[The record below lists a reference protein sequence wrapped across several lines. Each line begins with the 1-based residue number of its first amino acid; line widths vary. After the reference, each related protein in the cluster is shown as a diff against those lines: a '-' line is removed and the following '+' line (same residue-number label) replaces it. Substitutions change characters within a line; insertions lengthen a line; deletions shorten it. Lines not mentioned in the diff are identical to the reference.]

1 MSSPGDTLSLQASI
15 SQSRTHRDGGHGAE
29 IEGTL
34 EPRGNQGK
42 SSLDLDS
49 ARQELHTVS
58 SGQTQEGSSSD
69 ITHAEHSQK
78 EQENSVQDGHS
89 QHQID
94 DQSMPVPEQ
103 PAIIPRPRD
112 NDFIIGHLTAGGL
125 SVPKYPD
132 TGRFEY
138 LDPTPKTP
146 RFSPSSTPEP
156 GARSSP
162 SREAPDTSNVTTRS
176 TNAALDGTD
185 SGKNDT
191 ELEQDASQGEEDSKS
206 EIQSILDQFGNDG
219 SGLDEDEVVSPT
231 KEITSPTLQAP
242 IQYPPRKSSL
252 EPLGTASPSFTRS
265 GRISGPVSSSY
276 ESDMAQLQQSQ
287 NVDSPNRTTS
297 TRSPRSPQSTR
308 MSVTDANVPPSPQS
322 THSLPQSMPP
332 EPDAEPDL
340 PFDFHR
346 FLEQLRHR
354 TADPV
359 AKFLRSFLVEFGK
372 KQWMVHEQVKI
383 ISDFLAFITNKM
395 AQCEVWRGVS
405 EAEFDNA
412 REGMEKLV
420 MNRLYT
426 QTFSPAIPPPA
437 SVQESKGKKKDL
449 DKVLG
454 PARKGQHQEDI
465 ERDDVLG
472 QKVRIYGW
480 VQEEH
485 LDIQPVSEGGRRFL
499 HLAQQGMQHFRLLTR
514 KTNGSQEILKIKTY
528 RAPRDKII
536 CVLNCCKVIFG
547 KLLS

>member
-1 MSSPGDTLSLQASI
+1 MSSPGDTLSLKASE
-15 SQSRTHRDGGHGAE
+15 SQNRAHGGGGYGAGNGRTFANVSTPENSR
-29 IEGTL
+29 
-34 EPRGNQGK
+34 
-42 SSLDLDS
+42 LDLYNFG
-49 ARQELHTVS
+49 QELPTVS
-58 SGQTQEGSSSD
+58 SGQMQEGYDSD
-69 ITHAEHSQK
+69 LTHAEHGHE
-78 EQENSVQDGHS
+78 EQETSVQDVHTEIQGNPQAMS
-89 QHQID
+89 LLEK
-94 DQSMPVPEQ
+94 PG
-103 PAIIPRPRD
+103 AIPKPG
-112 NDFIIGHLTAGGL
+112 NDESTISHPTTSSLTVLDYPGAGG
-125 SVPKYPD
+125 V
-132 TGRFEY
+132 EY

-146 RFSPSSTPEP
+146 RISPSSTPEP
-156 GARSSP
+156 GDGPSP
-162 SREAPDTSNVTTRS
+162 LREAPNTNNATTRS
-176 TNAALDGTD
+176 TAAELDGTD
-185 SGKNDT
+185 SGKNNT

-219 SGLDEDEVVSPT
+219 SGPDEDKVMSPR
-231 KEITSPTLQAP
+231 KEIASPMLQAP
-242 IQYPPRKSSL
+242 VQYPTRKSSL
-252 EPLGTASPSFTRS
+252 EPVGPASPSPTRS
-265 GRISGPVSSSY
+265 SQTSGPVSSY
-276 ESDMAQLQQSQ
+276 RSDMAQLQQSQ
-287 NVDSPNRTTS
+287 NVDLPNRPIS
-297 TRSPRSPQSTR
+297 IRSPGSPQSKR
-308 MSVTDANVPPSPQS
+308 MSVADANVPPSPQS
-322 THSLPQSMPP
+322 TLSLPKSMPP

-412 REGMEKLV
+412 KEGMEKLV

-437 SVQESKGKKKDL
+437 PLQESKGRKKDL
-449 DKVLG
+449 EKVLG

-465 ERDDVLG
+465 ERDDVLE

-499 HLAQQGMQHFRLLTR
+499 HLAQQGIRHSRLSVR
-514 KTNGSQEILKIKTY
+514 KTNGYPEILKIKTY

-547 KLLS
+547 NHLS

>member
-1 MSSPGDTLSLQASI
+1 MSSPVDTLSLKASEL
-15 SQSRTHRDGGHGAE
+15 QSRSHGGGGHEAE

-34 EPRGNQGK
+34 EPVGSQEQSR
-42 SSLDLDS
+42 LDLNS
-49 ARQELHTVS
+49 VGQELPTAS
-58 SGQTQEGSSSD
+58 SGQMQAGCNSD
-69 ITHAEHSQK
+69 ITHAEHSHE
-78 EQENSVQDGHS
+78 EQEKSVQDGHTELLRN
-89 QHQID
+89 I
-94 DQSMPVPEQ
+94 QSMSLLEQ
-103 PAIIPRPRD
+103 PNVIPKPG
-112 NDFIIGHLTAGGL
+112 NDESAIGHLTTSGLCVPNYQDAGRL
-125 SVPKYPD
+125 D
-132 TGRFEY
+132 Y
-138 LDPTPKTP
+138 LDPTPRTP

-156 GARSSP
+156 GDAPSSL
-162 SREAPDTSNVTTRS
+162 REAPNTNNATTPL
-176 TNAALDGTD
+176 TATELDGTD

-191 ELEQDASQGEEDSKS
+191 ELERDISQGDEDSKS
-206 EIQSILDQFGNDG
+206 EIQSILEQFGNDG
-219 SGLDEDEVVSPT
+219 SGPDEDKVMSPR
-231 KEITSPTLQAP
+231 KEIASPTLQAP
-242 IQYPPRKSSL
+242 IQYPPRKSL
-252 EPLGTASPSFTRS
+252 LDPVGTASPSS
-265 GRISGPVSSSY
+265 KSSPQISGSVSSY
-276 ESDMAQLQQSQ
+276 RNDMAQPQQSQ
-287 NVDSPNRTTS
+287 NVDSPNRKTS
-297 TRSPRSPQSTR
+297 IRSPGSPQSTR
-308 MSVTDANVPPSPQS
+308 MSVADANVPPSPQS
-322 THSLPQSMPP
+322 THSLPKSMPP

-395 AQCEVWRGVS
+395 VQCEVWRGVS

-412 REGMEKLV
+412 KEGMEKLV

-426 QTFSPAIPPPA
+426 QTFSPAIPPPTPA
-437 SVQESKGKKKDL
+437 QDSKGKKKDL
-449 DKVLG
+449 EKVLG

-499 HLAQQGMQHFRLLTR
+499 HLAQQGTRQFRLSIR
-514 KTNGSQEILKIKTY
+514 KTNGFQEILKIKTY

-547 KLLS
+547 NFLP